1 LGTTIINPPHNR
13 FEKKLDQYY
22 LVPAYPSSTVF
33 AGEKFHRC
41 HAGGGRINQYTIGR
55 AQKVIYLTFG
65 TLFGALEIGNV
76 DRKLN
81 GPAQTIPQ
89 SPARVGRL
97 RPTGALSNARA
108 NEIVG

>member
-55 AQKVIYLTFG
+55 AQKVIYFTFG
-65 TLFGALEIGNV
+65 TLFRALEIGNV

-81 GPAQTIPQ
+81 GPAQTIATEPG
-89 SPARVGRL
+89 PGGATAA
-97 RPTGALSNARA
+97 TGALSNARA
-108 NEIVG
+108 NEVVG